1 MIRSGRSNLG
11 GQAFSRLDF
20 PCIVP
25 NCGLE
30 ARSDALKRHYLSWF
44 KFSDDGQ
51 PLKPDDPNY
60 VNLNPKQK
68 SHTDYFRLHSFSKF
82 VLPEAKRPSNV
93 NNSIRNWF
101 QAANPIEDSDSGV
114 ADSMEDRDSEVVD
127 SGEDLHSG
135 AVDSVEDLHSE
146 AEVSDHG
153 DIDSEPPPKRTRD
166 WLYDDDI
173 EIDSNLTDD
182 IETGHSIE
190 HERVVVDQS
199 VENDSNNNSL
209 ETAVPKSA
217 LVKEISDSI
226 IERLGIPTG
235 MSLKDTVVEAVK
247 QSLVSKEK
255 DSSDDSNEWIEGE
268 NGTQVCVSCLNLST
282 LEIPHN
288 LKSLHKGKFGTI
300 HSDDPRERKRRKES
314 HEASP
319 LHKWCIE
326 QVENRVRESSEAQV
340 KNKKAASLITTNAA
354 YCFLT
359 GGSAE
364 DFVRLNNKDALTEDL
379 MSATKNDGK
388 QEFHSFRELF
398 FLKLSDLVKSNFK
411 DKIKTFSVTL
421 DKVTV
426 QRVPYCV
433 LLTYFFH
440 EGRIYILLNSVHRM
454 TSQEGDS
461 EGTARRVV
469 TILMETLGLTI
480 SGLRSKCHH
489 FAYDGVYCT

>member
-1 MIRSGRSNLG
+1 M
-11 GQAFSRLDF
+11 
-20 PCIVP
+20 
-25 NCGLE
+25 E
-30 ARSDALKRHYLSWF
+30 LST
-44 KFSDDGQ
+44 
-51 PLKPDDPNY
+51 NR
-60 VNLNPKQK
+60 KQK

-127 SGEDLHSG
+127 SGEDVHSG
-135 AVDSVEDLHSE
+135 AVDLHSE

-268 NGTQVCVSCLNLST
+268 NGTL
-282 LEIPHN
+282 
-288 LKSLHKGKFGTI
+288 
-300 HSDDPRERKRRKES
+300 
-314 HEASP
+314 
-319 LHKWCIE
+319 
-326 QVENRVRESSEAQV
+326 
-340 KNKKAASLITTNAA
+340 
-354 YCFLT
+354 
-359 GGSAE
+359 
-364 DFVRLNNKDALTEDL
+364 
-379 MSATKNDGK
+379 
-388 QEFHSFRELF
+388 
-398 FLKLSDLVKSNFK
+398 
-411 DKIKTFSVTL
+411 
-421 DKVTV
+421 
-426 QRVPYCV
+426 CV
-433 LLTYFFH
+433 LFESQHF
-440 EGRIYILLNSVHRM
+440 RNS
-454 TSQEGDS
+454 T
-461 EGTARRVV
+461 
-469 TILMETLGLTI
+469 
-480 SGLRSKCHH
+480 
-489 FAYDGVYCT
+489 